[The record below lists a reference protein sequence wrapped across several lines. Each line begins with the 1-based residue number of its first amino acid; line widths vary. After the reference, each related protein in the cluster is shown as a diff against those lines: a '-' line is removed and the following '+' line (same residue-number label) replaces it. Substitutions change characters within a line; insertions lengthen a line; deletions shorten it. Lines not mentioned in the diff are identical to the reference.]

1 VTAAWSSPASSIPP
15 TASLRRGC
23 HVTQRRRYRARD
35 LTNVATLLYCQ
46 TEPVI
51 ESSKNVSFGCFAF
64 AYLPLASQF
73 VAAKLSPWDNRWSE
87 VYDFTPNASGSK
99 NFSLLEPSAE
109 DAFPVKPLSAVGEW
123 TWSVPPTSFALPSL
137 HPSRVAG
144 ATRRRRS
151 NWHVPLCPRLS
162 DSARCRRAA
171 TRQVLASPPLTARAS
186 HATCHSHASA
196 VILASGGGK
205 ELCLE
210 LIQAVS
216 AQRCVLV
223 QACAARLDRSKA
235 QQLQASI
242 GACAAHVTLSDG
254 EMVVAAQLCGGST
267 LAQALQDAAER
278 YGGAGS
284 GIVIV
289 DAAAATAAAHLF
301 FSQWREHSGHA
312 VTK

>member
-1 VTAAWSSPASSIPP
+1 
-15 TASLRRGC
+15 
-23 HVTQRRRYRARD
+23 VTQRRRYRARD

-123 TWSVPPTSFALPSL
+123 TWSVPPHLFCSSLLFTRHALQVQRVGGEATGTCCRACV
-137 HPSRVAG
+137 SR
-144 ATRRRRS
+144 
-151 NWHVPLCPRLS
+151 
-162 DSARCRRAA
+162 
-171 TRQVLASPPLTARAS
+171 TARAAAGLRLDRCLPPRPS
-186 HATCHSHASA
+186 LLAHRTPHGCHSHASA

-254 EMVVAAQLCGGST
+254 ELVVAAQLCGGST